1 MMIESNKVCSS
12 FKKMIIL
19 LKYYYF
25 RMFSYFSEGSSV
37 PVFRTFCVTLVFVYF
52 NLMAVAI
59 LISLGINRK
68 IILPVG
74 KSISWLWPL
83 LIIIPLFYYFT
94 YLLEHRGWHVKI
106 LEEFSSETK
115 NQRKRNG
122 SFIILYFICSILFF
136 IGVLWLRQYFKGY

>member
-1 MMIESNKVCSS
+1 
-12 FKKMIIL
+12 
-19 LKYYYF
+19 
-25 RMFSYFSEGSSV
+25 MFSYFSEGSSV
-37 PVFRTFCVTLVFVYF
+37 PVFRTFCVTLVFGYF

-59 LISLGINRK
+59 LISLVINRE

-83 LIIIPLFYYFT
+83 LIIIPLFYHFT

-106 LEEFSSETK
+106 LEEFSCETK
-115 NQRKRNG
+115 NQRKRND